1 MDQCQYGIWDK
12 LRVVSL
18 WRSCRVGFVLR
29 VICDG
34 SGPFPVD
41 LYRLCLRSFWV
52 LLISSEGFHIT
63 FSSVFSSKVNC
74 ALKMRFSSY
83 LDPSPQDLPQSSPW
97 SNRELW
103 ELSTVVL
110 SPLLLNAFCHLVSKE
125 NDLEE
130 KA

>member
-1 MDQCQYGIWDK
+1 M
-12 LRVVSL
+12 
-18 WRSCRVGFVLR
+18 
-29 VICDG
+29 
-34 SGPFPVD
+34 
-41 LYRLCLRSFWV
+41 
-52 LLISSEGFHIT
+52 SSEGFHIT

-83 LDPSPQDLPQSSPW
+83 LDPSPQDLPQPSPW

-130 KA
+130 KALTPCQDDRWHSRTQRPSYIKKILVKDRAWIGFVLTAFQNSWPLNISACPY